1 MSGWDIDV
9 EYVLDNIR
17 INSGILSQEHKER
30 YILLKSRLQYFR
42 LPVIIISSIN
52 SIVSIGFQSYIDQQ
66 TISITTCFLALLCS
80 IIGSIELFL
89 SIQKQMEQDLSASKE
104 YYLLSIEIFK
114 ILNLERERRSTPA
127 KEYLEKIYSEYCKLI
142 ENSELITK
150 KIKDELIIIKED
162 VQDTDK
168 KLSYLSIYNN
178 DDKIEEI
185 NDISINLDNLVY

>member
-1 MSGWDIDV
+1 MSDWDIDV

-89 SIQKQMEQDLSASKE
+89 SIQKQMEQDLSVSKE

-114 ILNLERERRSTPA
+114 TLKLARERRSTPA
-127 KEYLEKIYSEYCKLI
+127 KEYLEKIYSEYCKLV
-142 ENSELITK
+142 ENSDLITK
-150 KIKDELIIIKED
+150 KIKDELMVIKD
-162 VQDTDK
+162 GVQETNK
-168 KLSYLSIYNN
+168 NLSYLSIYNN

-185 NDISINLDNLVY
+185 NNISIKVDNNL